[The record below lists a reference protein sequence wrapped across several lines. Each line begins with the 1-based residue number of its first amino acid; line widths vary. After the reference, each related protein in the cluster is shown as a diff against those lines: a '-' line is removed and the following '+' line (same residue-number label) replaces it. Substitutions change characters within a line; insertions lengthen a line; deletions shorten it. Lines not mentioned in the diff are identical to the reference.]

1 MNFYF
6 TAAEEQRRIAEK
18 EAIERAEKE
27 EAWEEQRHILKVET
41 IDPEKTQA
49 CVWWSRTYKTHHHNL

>member
-49 CVWWSRTYKTHHHNL
+49 CV